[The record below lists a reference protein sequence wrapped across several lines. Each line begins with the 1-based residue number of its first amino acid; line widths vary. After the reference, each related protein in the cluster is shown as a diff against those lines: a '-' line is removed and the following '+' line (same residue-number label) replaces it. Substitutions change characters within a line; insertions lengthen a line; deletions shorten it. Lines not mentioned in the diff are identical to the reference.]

1 MNRRGAC
8 ALLLGALLLAAIVPV
23 LAAVDTQI
31 DVSRSGELYLVDAVM
46 VVPFSPREAWDV
58 LTDFDA
64 MARFVPN
71 LEVSR
76 VTSRSGDRLQV
87 EQRGVARW
95 GPLSQTFTTVREIE
109 LQPIDEVRSK
119 SIGGSLRQVS
129 SVTRFAAA
137 AGGTEIRHHVEFA
150 MDTWMPSFLA
160 RPFLQHEVREQF
172 DAVVGEMLRRR
183 VDGRR

>member
-8 ALLLGALLLAAIVPV
+8 ALLLGGLLGGVVPV

-31 DVSRSGELYLVDAVM
+31 DVSRSGELYVVDAVM

-64 MARFVPN
+64 MASFVPN

-95 GPLSQTFTTVREIE
+95 GPLSQPFTTVREIE
-109 LQPIDEVRSK
+109 LRPIDEVPLEVDRR
-119 SIGGSLRQVS
+119 L
-129 SVTRFAAA
+129 AAT
-137 AGGTEIRHHVEFA
+137 GEFG
-150 MDTWMPSFLA
+150 
-160 RPFLQHEVREQF
+160 
-172 DAVVGEMLRRR
+172 DALFRG
-183 VDGRR
+183 GRRYRNPPSRRIFGRHVDAAIPGAAVPAV

>member
-8 ALLLGALLLAAIVPV
+8 ALLLGGLLGGVVPV

-31 DVSRSGELYLVDAVM
+31 DVSRSGELYVVDAVM

-64 MARFVPN
+64 MASFVPN

-95 GPLSQTFTTVREIE
+95 GPLSQPFTTVREIE

-129 SVTRFAAA
+129 SVTRFSAA
-137 AGGTEIRHHVEFA
+137 AGGTEIRHHVEFSA
-150 MDTWMPSFLA
+150 DTWMPQFLA
-160 RPFLQHEVREQF
+160 QPFLRYEMQRR
-172 DAVVGEMLRRR
+172 DARR
-183 VDGRR
+183 

>member
-8 ALLLGALLLAAIVPV
+8 ALLLGGLLGGVVPV

-31 DVSRSGELYLVDAVM
+31 DVSRSGELYVVDAVM

-64 MARFVPN
+64 MASFVPN

-95 GPLSQTFTTVREIE
+95 GPLSQTFYDSPRDRVAADRRGP
-109 LQPIDEVRSK
+109 LEVDRR
-119 SIGGSLRQVS
+119 L
-129 SVTRFAAA
+129 AAT
-137 AGGTEIRHHVEFA
+137 GEFG
-150 MDTWMPSFLA
+150 
-160 RPFLQHEVREQF
+160 
-172 DAVVGEMLRRR
+172 DALFRG
-183 VDGRR
+183 GRRYRNPSSRRIFGRHVDAAISGAAVPAV

>member
-8 ALLLGALLLAAIVPV
+8 ALLFGGLMLAGIDPAW
-23 LAAVDTQI
+23 AAVDMQI
-31 DVSRSGELYLVDAVM
+31 GVSRSGELYVVDALI

-95 GPLSQTFTTVREIE
+95 GPLSQVFTMVREIE

-137 AGGTEIRHHVEFA
+137 VGGTEIHHHLEFSV
-150 MDTWMPSFLA
+150 DTWMPSFLA
-160 RPFLQHEVREQF
+160 QPFLQHEVREQF

-183 VDGRR
+183 ADSRK